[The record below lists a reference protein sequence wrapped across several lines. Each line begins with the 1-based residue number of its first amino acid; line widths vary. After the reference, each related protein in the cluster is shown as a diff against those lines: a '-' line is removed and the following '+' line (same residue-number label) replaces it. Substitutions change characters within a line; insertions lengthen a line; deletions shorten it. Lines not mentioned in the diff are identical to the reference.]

1 MDRKRS
7 SFYFSPVRWPRPL
20 PRRRRRASA
29 CSVRQDASGG
39 VVGAVLLS
47 RGPRQIAIQF

>member
-29 CSVRQDASGG
+29 CSARQDASGG
-39 VVGAVLLS
+39 VEAMR
-47 RGPRQIAIQF
+47 RGGRPPVSWA